1 MQINMQDTGTF
12 LFISDHC
19 HVIENVSLLPAYFH
33 RRSKLLG
40 SRSDSSSHRRHAD
53 IDSSGATVFLKAGWL
68 ATIQHG
74 SGAPSGSSI
83 SSALPEVKS
92 YPAMTRRHLCSW

>member
-19 HVIENVSLLPAYFH
+19 HVIENVSRPTHALASNLSL
-33 RRSKLLG
+33 RNRSEFQLF
-40 SRSDSSSHRRHAD
+40 HAD
-53 IDSSGATVFLKAGWL
+53 IDSSGATVSLRAGWL
-68 ATIQHG
+68 VTIQHG
-74 SGAPSGSSI
+74 SGAPNVSSI

-92 YPAMTRRHLCSW
+92 YLATTRRPFCNW